1 MFDLSKKQSLYLQ
14 IIGMVICIG
23 FITVGVMYEM
33 MFGVIIFSF
42 FLGLIFSAFLVM
54 CLRKNGENKKTWT
67 NKTGL
72 KFWNKILKPVDH

>member
-54 CLRKNGENKKTWT
+54 CLRKNGENKKT
-67 NKTGL
+67 
-72 KFWNKILKPVDH
+72 

>member
-1 MFDLSKKQSLYLQ
+1 MFDLSKKQSQYLQ

-54 CLRKNGENKKTWT
+54 CLRKNGENKKT
-67 NKTGL
+67 
-72 KFWNKILKPVDH
+72 